1 MKTLALRRVP
11 TPTLDALLMA
21 LEGIGRIRASEDIE
35 LAVCELDQLD
45 AQAIAV
51 IERVVLVC
59 DAEVRRRAAGV

>member
-21 LEGIGRIRASEDIE
+21 LDGIGRIRASEDIE

-45 AQAIAV
+45 AQAFAV
-51 IERVVLVC
+51 IDPFVLDI
-59 DAEVRRRAAGV
+59 DAQQPRTAAGV